1 MIYTNEEAAMI
12 DGMIGTL
19 FGGANVA
26 ENVRDAYQAVRRH
39 LTEDSLDQKDLSRIS
54 AAVDF
59 ALKNQFCDSGG
70 QLIFL
75 ILAHRKV
82 VWLLGFQC
90 IKHQVYGVFELL
102 VILTDFHGVDELN
115 EGGEVL
121 FLHRSLIMDIANKR
135 AVQQGFCFYPEIVSG
150 LAFVE

>member
-59 ALKNQFCDSGG
+59 ALKNQFCDS
-70 QLIFL
+70 
-75 ILAHRKV
+75 R
-82 VWLLGFQC
+82 
-90 IKHQVYGVFELL
+90 
-102 VILTDFHGVDELN
+102 DEKSRT
-115 EGGEVL
+115 
-121 FLHRSLIMDIANKR
+121 F
-135 AVQQGFCFYPEIVSG
+135 
-150 LAFVE
+150 